1 MKLLNF
7 LARGRRSFGAVADGG
22 VVDLGARLR
31 AAETD
36 LTSFLRADGVVAGDA
51 VSAGD
56 ALGPRDAPSPR
67 DRLARGLA
75 LARPGAADY
84 ALDEVKIL
92 SPAGRTRYFC
102 IGVNYPDRN
111 EEYKD
116 GSERPKYP
124 SVFMRTHTSL
134 CAHEE
139 PIVRPRESEQ
149 LDYEGEIVV
158 VIGRGGRRIAE
169 AQALSHVF
177 GYTCGNEGSVRD
189 WLRHAKFNVTPGKNF
204 DRSGSLGPWIVT
216 SDEIGAAPLRVA
228 TRVNGELRQDDTSD
242 RMLFS
247 IPYLIA
253 YLSRFCTLEPGDVI
267 FSGTPSGAG
276 ARFDPPRYLRPGDVV
291 EVEVSRVGTLR
302 NAVVDD
308 AA

>member
-1 MKLLNF
+1 VKLLNF
-7 LARGRRSFGAVADGG
+7 TARGRQSFGALVDGG
-22 VVDLGARLR
+22 VLDLGARLD
-31 AAETD
+31 AGATD
-36 LTSFLRADGVVAGDA
+36 LTSFIRSG
-51 VSAGD
+51 
-56 ALGPRDAPSPR
+56 
-67 DRLARGLA
+67 A
-75 LARPGAADY
+75 LAPGGAPAADDVLAPARELVRSGTAADY
-84 ALDEVKIL
+84 ALGEVKIL

-102 IGVNYPDRN
+102 IGVNYPERN
-111 EEYKD
+111 EEYRD

-124 SVFMRTHTSL
+124 SIFMRTHTSL

-158 VIGRGGRRIAE
+158 VIGRGGRRVPSRE
-169 AQALSHVF
+169 ALSHVL

-204 DRSGSLGPWIVT
+204 DRSGSLGPWVVT
-216 SDEIGAAPLRVA
+216 SDEVGAAPLRVT
-228 TRVNGELRQDDTSD
+228 TRVNGEPRQDDSSD
-242 RMLFS
+242 RMLFP
-247 IPYLIA
+247 IPDLIA
-253 YLSRFCTLEPGDVI
+253 YLSAFCTLEPGDVI

-302 NAVVDD
+302 NVVVDD

>member
-1 MKLLNF
+1 MRLLNF
-7 LARGRRSFGAVADGG
+7 SVRGRRSFGALAESG
-22 VVDLGARLR
+22 VIDLGAKLG
-31 AAETD
+31 AGATD
-36 LTSFLRADGVVAGDA
+36 LTSLIR
-51 VSAGD
+51 SAHEPAPTGT
-56 ALGPRDAPSPR
+56 LGRD
-67 DRLARGLA
+67 LA
-75 LARPGAADY
+75 LALGATADY
-84 ALDEVKIL
+84 GLDEVKIL

-102 IGVNYPDRN
+102 IGVNYPERN

-116 GSERPKYP
+116 GGERPKYP

-158 VIGRGGRRIAE
+158 VIGRGGRRIPE
-169 AQALSHVF
+169 AHALSHIF

-189 WLRHAKFNVTPGKNF
+189 WLRHAKFNVTQGKNF
-204 DRSGSLGPWIVT
+204 DRSGSIGPWIVT
-216 SDEIGAAPLRVA
+216 QDEIGAAPLHVT

-242 RMLFS
+242 RMLFP

-302 NAVVDD
+302 NTVVDD
-308 AA
+308 VS